1 MPSRAAYSFV
11 PLTDKATDSVN
22 DNKEEEEK
30 EKEEEQPMDIDNPS
44 HRQEILLAAQL
55 SRIVCRMLEVEGF
68 RRLERDFYNIKW
80 KQISQETHL
89 RFLSEL
95 GHILLTLRWLVSW
108 WKRLGDGGH
117 SPDPSKQHYVDRV
130 ELLCRILYV
139 YYTCVLAKLP
149 SWSTADVP
157 RGVWSRYAD
166 TTNPVWD
173 DFPLDS
179 SDDGFRKWMAR
190 GFELI
195 EAGKAAGASK

>member
-11 PLTDKATDSVN
+11 PIN
-22 DNKEEEEK
+22 DGQEN
-30 EKEEEQPMDIDNPS
+30 PMDIHNPE
-44 HRQEILLAAQL
+44 HHQEILLAAQL

-95 GHILLTLRWLVSW
+95 GHILLSLRWRVSW
-108 WKRLGDGGH
+108 WKSLGDGGRD
-117 SPDPSKQHYVDRV
+117 PDPSKQHYIDRV

-149 SWSTADVP
+149 SWSISDVP
-157 RGVWSRYAD
+157 KGIWSKYAD
-166 TTNPVWD
+166 TLNSVWD

-179 SDDGFRKWMAR
+179 SDGGFHKWMAR

-195 EAGKAAGASK
+195 NQAGAQSRTTKN